1 MSRPAL
7 SNRLSESLDRGSLL
21 LTAGTGFGKTT
32 ALEET
37 LAARRDSVAWVR
49 CSASAGDPG
58 RLFELVLEA
67 LTRAAPGVAD
77 GLSERLAMGVQ
88 PIDLTLAT
96 GALGEEIDRLLVDPL
111 TVVLD
116 DGEGLVASRE
126 ALALVD
132 GLLAVRSPALR
143 VAVASRL
150 SLDVG
155 GQRLRGAG
163 RLSEAGPA
171 DLAFSLEECAD
182 VLRRVGR
189 AEVDTATVEAVW
201 EATEGWPIAVVLAAL
216 APGRRPSADR
226 GLSAFLDELID
237 PLPDQVKDDLAD
249 SSVAPD
255 LDPEVLESLGLPPSL
270 GDDVLALGLPSQW
283 AVDGQGWSYH
293 PLVRDFLRARL
304 HRERDDAH
312 RAGLHC
318 RCAEALEAAGRGPEA
333 VEQWL
338 EGDAPERAAAAVAA
352 NGAVMARTA
361 PATVSSWLER
371 LPGEVRRTPALS
383 LLEGRLD
390 AGAGRLGTAVAP
402 LQRAVEGFAAAGEQE
417 LAWLARLGL
426 VDSLAIVED
435 FDAAIPLADG
445 WEESSTPA
453 SAAVAVS
460 VAASMAGARRYEE
473 AVELFESVC
482 AHPAGAPL
490 EHFTRG
496 FQGFWVDLQCGRL
509 DAALAGLRRA
519 VEHLQREDPFDRL
532 PYVMGMEAVVLE
544 ERGEDERALEVF
556 RRAREAAAEAML
568 GGYIDDIAHLFA
580 AGVHARA
587 GRLAEAEAELASAA
601 GEGLGWYA
609 GDREVTRATVAAAQ
623 GAAVE
628 AAELAD
634 VAIAAGAMHPWRS
647 RWRNTARLA
656 PVLVAAGRADAA
668 SALVDDALA
677 DAPPAAGCA
686 RLRALRA
693 WLTSLEGDDA
703 RWPGELAQAW
713 EEAGPEAVHLV
724 RRELPRIGQLLWQAV
739 QRGALPPGEVVAAVA
754 AADPS
759 GSALADYAAHPLS
772 AARRETATA
781 LAASGAPAALK
792 WLSRLE
798 ADPDAEVAGTARACR
813 SGVAGRPLPLVFRV
827 LGGFSLSRAS
837 YRLREDDWAGRRP
850 AAQRLVRY
858 LLANRGSAVTEDDLF
873 EAFWPD
879 REASAA
885 RRSLQV
891 TVSSARA
898 ALDPPGTDETV
909 LVVAD
914 RTYRLELADGDVVDA
929 AEFDSAAREALSA
942 EGDRRLRLL
951 EAAAVRWTGEPLPE
965 DRYEPWATPWRERL
979 IDLEREVLGALA
991 DARSAAGDL
1000 AGAVDAA
1007 RSGVEL
1013 DPRDEAA
1020 HRRLITLY
1028 SRTGRRGHALS
1039 QYAACR
1045 RALIDELGIEP
1056 SAETADLQRR
1066 ALAGER
1072 L

>member
-1 MSRPAL
+1 M
-7 SNRLSESLDRGSLL
+7 
-21 LTAGTGFGKTT
+21 
-32 ALEET
+32 
-37 LAARRDSVAWVR
+37 AWVG

-58 RLFELVLEA
+58 RLFQQVLEA
-67 LTRAAPGVAD
+67 LTFAAPGVAD

-96 GALGEEIDRLLVDPL
+96 GALAEEIERLLVDPV
-111 TVVLD
+111 TVVFD

-126 ALALVD
+126 AIALVD
-132 GLLAVRSPALR
+132 RLLAVRSPALR
-143 VAVASRL
+143 VAVASRQ

-163 RLSEAGPA
+163 RLWEAGPA
-171 DLAFSLEECAD
+171 ELAFSLEECAE
-182 VLRRVGR
+182 VMRRVGR
-189 AEVDTATVEAVW
+189 AEADAATVEAVW

-216 APGRRPSADR
+216 APGGRPSADR
-226 GLSAFLDELID
+226 GLSAFLDELMES
-237 PLPDQVKDDLAD
+237 LPDQVRYDLAD

-255 LDPEVLESLGLPPSL
+255 LDAELLESLGLPPSL
-270 GDDVLALGLPSQW
+270 GDDVLALGLPSRW
-283 AVDGQGWSYH
+283 TGDGQGWSYH
-293 PLVRDFLRARL
+293 PLVRDFLSARL
-304 HRERDDAH
+304 DRERDEEH
-312 RAGLHC
+312 RAGLHR
-318 RCAEALEAAGRGPEA
+318 RCAQALEEAGRGPEA
-333 VEQWL
+333 VEHWL
-338 EGDAPERAAAAVAA
+338 EGDAPETAAAAVAA
-352 NGAVMARTA
+352 NGAVLARTA
-361 PATVSSWLER
+361 PATVAAWLER
-371 LPGEVRRTPALS
+371 LPGEARQAPALS

-390 AGAGRLGTAVAP
+390 AGAGRLGMAVAP
-402 LQRAVEGFAAAGEQE
+402 LRRAIEGFEAAGEEE

-435 FDAAIPLADG
+435 FEAAVRLADG
-445 WEESSTPA
+445 WRETDAPA
-453 SAAVAVS
+453 AAAVAVS
-460 VAASMAGARRYEE
+460 AAAALAGARRYED
-473 AVELFESVC
+473 AVDLFESVS

-490 EHFTRG
+490 EQFARG

-556 RRAREAAAEAML
+556 GRAREAAAEALL
-568 GGYIDDIAHLFA
+568 GGYIDEIAHLFA

-587 GRLAEAEAELASAA
+587 GRLAEAETELTSAE

-609 GDREVTRATVAAAQ
+609 GDREVTRATIAAAQ
-623 GAAVE
+623 GASADALDQVE
-628 AAELAD
+628 A
-634 VAIAAGAMHPWRS
+634 AIAAGAMSPWRS

-656 PVLVAAGRADAA
+656 PVLAAAGRVDAA
-668 SALVDDALA
+668 SALVDEALA
-677 DAPPAAGCA
+677 EAPPAAGCA

-693 WLTSLEGDDA
+693 WLASLEGGDS
-703 RWPGELAQAW
+703 RWPSELAEAW
-713 EEAGPEAVHLV
+713 HEAGAEAVHLV
-724 RRELPRIGQLLWQAV
+724 RRELPRLGPLLWQAV

-759 GSALADYAAHPLS
+759 GSAVADYAAHPLP
-772 AARRETATA
+772 AARLAAATA
-781 LAASGAPAALK
+781 LAATGAPAALK

-798 ADPDAEVAGTARACR
+798 DDPEAEVAETARACHSRVSGR
-813 SGVAGRPLPLVFRV
+813 SLPLVFRV

-858 LLANRGSAVTEDDLF
+858 LLARRGSAVTEDDLF
-873 EAFWPD
+873 EAFWPE
-879 REASAA
+879 REAPAA

-898 ALDPPGTDETV
+898 ALDPPGGDDTV

-929 AEFDSAAREALSA
+929 DDFERAAREGLSA

-1000 AGAVDAA
+1000 AGAVEAA